1 MVPGRKFSSTTSALA
16 MSRRRIACPSGAFMF
31 SVRLFLLRLTDM
43 K

>member
-16 MSRRRIACPSGAFMF
+16 MSFRRMACPSGAFRLR
-31 SVRLFLLRLTDM
+31 VRLFLFRFTDR